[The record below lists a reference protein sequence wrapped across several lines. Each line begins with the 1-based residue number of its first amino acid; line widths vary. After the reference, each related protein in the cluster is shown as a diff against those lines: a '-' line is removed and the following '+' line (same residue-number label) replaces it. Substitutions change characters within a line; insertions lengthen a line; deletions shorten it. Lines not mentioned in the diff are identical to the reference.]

1 VSTALAVG
9 SGLCWTLAYLLIIR
23 VGLRERTYGMPI
35 VAFAANIS
43 WEFLY
48 SFVRPSTGV
57 QHVINIVWFLLDCVI
72 GYTVVKFGPDEF
84 PYLSRRVFYGCFVAL
99 LALAYPAVNLIGTQ
113 FDAGKGVYS
122 AFLMN
127 LMMSALF
134 LAMFAARPAGRGQS
148 VGIATAKLAGTALA
162 SGAFA
167 VRSDLAA
174 RYHGGL
180 LPYLYVAIFALDL
193 VYLGLMLS
201 LRTVPTASAPAQV
214 PVSSAAGQ
222 PTITR
227 ARIDEPA
234 DLDSGR

>member
-9 SGLCWTLAYLLIIR
+9 TGLCWTLAYLLIIR

-48 SFVRPSTGV
+48 SFVRPSHGL
-57 QHVINIVWFLLDCVI
+57 QHVINIVWFLLDCAI
-72 GYTVVKFGPDEF
+72 GYTVVKFGPREF
-84 PYLSRRVFYGCFVAL
+84 PYLSRRVFYGCLVAL
-99 LALAYPAVNLIGTQ
+99 LALAYPAVDLVGTQ
-113 FDAGKGVYS
+113 FDAGDGAYS
-122 AFLMN
+122 AFAMN

-134 LAMFAARPAGRGQS
+134 LSLFTARPAGRGQS
-148 VGIATAKLAGTALA
+148 VGIATAKLAGTAFA
-162 SGAFA
+162 SGSLA

-180 LPYLYVAIFALDL
+180 LTYLYIAIFVLDL

-201 LRTVPTASAPAQV
+201 LRTVPAALQ
-214 PVSSAAGQ
+214 VSSAGAE
-222 PTITR
+222 TITR
-227 ARIDEPA
+227 ARVDEPA